1 MSKIFI
7 SWWKQLK
14 ERLKKKKEA
23 ELEKASETERDQYWG
38 FNYLYGKLQLKLRE
52 HWQ

>member
-14 ERLKKKKEA
+14 ERLEKKKA

-38 FNYLYGKLQLKLRE
+38 FNYLYRKLQLKLRE